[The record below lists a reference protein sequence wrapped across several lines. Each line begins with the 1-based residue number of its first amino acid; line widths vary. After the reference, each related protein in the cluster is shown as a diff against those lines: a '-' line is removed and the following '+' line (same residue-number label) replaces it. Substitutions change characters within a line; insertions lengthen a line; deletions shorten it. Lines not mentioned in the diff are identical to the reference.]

1 MKHCSRHELTPN
13 CDERRSNGDGEAFR
27 RGQVYIL
34 INSASNSILDV
45 LLPQSRAR
53 DFGISGAS
61 TSSLGYPLHAE
72 AAASD
77 IKQDNTATGEQLHS
91 ERPSPSSGH
100 NFQSPRLYLMFDD
113 LEADLGSLGSKRS
126 TQILLLA
133 EALSKSLQGWSIVNS
148 SKAEEFE
155 RAIVADKKS
164 GLGLVTKAVVESNS
178 RPPVATPVAPPLAST
193 QTPVGHAQKPDSATS
208 SQKKPYSKHLFGDYV
223 QSVERVVFEPRRNVA
238 FQIKELKERL
248 KESKHHG
255 SKTNQ
260 LNLRKK
266 IEMLE
271 TELKENAIGGK
282 AG

>member
-1 MKHCSRHELTPN
+1 MYN
-13 CDERRSNGDGEAFR
+13 
-27 RGQVYIL
+27 L

-61 TSSLGYPLHAE
+61 TSSLGYTLHAE

-133 EALSKSLQGWSIVNS
+133 EALSNSLRGWSIVNS

-178 RPPVATPVAPPLAST
+178 RLGLSRPPVATPVAPPLAST
-193 QTPVGHAQKPDSATS
+193 QTPVGHAQKPDSPTS
-208 SQKKPYSKHLFGDYV
+208 SQEQPYKNCFLANYAHVDDEWDF
-223 QSVERVVFEPRRNVA
+223 VVFEPRRNVA
-238 FQIKELKERL
+238 FQIKELKER
-248 KESKHHG
+248 
-255 SKTNQ
+255 
-260 LNLRKK
+260 
-266 IEMLE
+266 
-271 TELKENAIGGK
+271 
-282 AG
+282 